1 MSGFEREGRY
11 IVVKPD
17 FMDSSRTMRLRSFI
31 EEMCFETP
39 DCVVVEADWPEY
51 ELVWKMI
58 EERVTGKQSGSGWD
72 ELKQLAN
79 EVNTAFPDKEDL
91 WSMTCTPNVVLDLIA
106 DIERLGLTVGSL
118 EFAKWSCQ
126 VNQEAIKAAGH
137 ETIDELAAERDQLKA
152 TIAQQAQ
159 MIEHLRGGPTPL
171 FTGVDMADSSADG
184 RRSLAE
190 YLIKQIAIEHPDQDT
205 LLTVKYIAQW
215 IALETG
221 L

>member
-1 MSGFEREGRY
+1 MSDL
-11 IVVKPD
+11 ICKKD
-17 FMDSSRTMRLRSFI
+17 FNPCRTPGMCAPHGGCNVEILRSS
-31 EEMCFETP
+31 TK
-39 DCVVVEADWPEY
+39 EA
-51 ELVWKMI
+51 
-58 EERVTGKQSGSGWD
+58 
-72 ELKQLAN
+72 LAN
-79 EVNTAFPDKEDL
+79 
-91 WSMTCTPNVVLDLIA
+91 
-106 DIERLGLTVGSL
+106 LTVKDWEIIG
-118 EFAKWSCQ
+118 
-126 VNQEAIKAAGH
+126 
-137 ETIDELAAERDQLKA
+137 LKA

-184 RRSLAE
+184 RRRLAE

>member
-1 MSGFEREGRY
+1 MSKIDRWDIAEGIEDG
-11 IVVKPD
+11 IVYRPD
-17 FMDSSRTMRLRSFI
+17 TGALVEYVDHVARI
-31 EEMCFETP
+31 E
-39 DCVVVEADWPEY
+39 
-51 ELVWKMI
+51 
-58 EERVTGKQSGSGWD
+58 
-72 ELKQLAN
+72 
-79 EVNTAFPDKEDL
+79 
-91 WSMTCTPNVVLDLIA
+91 
-106 DIERLGLTVGSL
+106 
-118 EFAKWSCQ
+118 
-126 VNQEAIKAAGH
+126 AA
-137 ETIDELAAERDQLKA
+137 KA